1 MIEKLVCGRY
11 LKLYGKVIDIEVV
24 NNNDLKR
31 ITGGIS
37 ALGMIGIA
45 ALIIFISGVIEGIT
59 NPGRCD
65 NRC

>member
-1 MIEKLVCGRY
+1 MKY
-11 LKLYGKVIDIEVV
+11 LKLYGKVIDIECV
-24 NNNDLKR
+24 NNNDLKK

-59 NPGRCD
+59 NPGGVIID
-65 NRC
+65 VSK

>member
-1 MIEKLVCGRY
+1 M
-11 LKLYGKVIDIEVV
+11 IDIECV
-24 NNNDLKR
+24 NNNDLKK

-59 NPGRCD
+59 NPGGCD